1 MYLAIIRQCIQ
12 QCSRQYPEMCI
23 SKCTQ
28 YKSTILQQ
36 VHKIHFNPVR
46 HSTVIITIDQLL
58 LWWLFA
64 EMLLFSQCS
73 LDGGRTEQRT

>member
-1 MYLAIIRQCIQ
+1 MYSGNVFGNVVGSIQ
-12 QCSRQYPEMCI
+12 KCAFPNVHNINLQFYN
-23 SKCTQ
+23 KCT
-28 YKSTILQQ
+28 
-36 VHKIHFNPVR
+36 KIHFNPVR